1 MSLKLVIRTTSQR
14 RNRKVPRFAIAPL
27 PEAKKG
33 LTLAVNLKQFQL
45 SPQIQEGVPGAVY
58 DFNSQS
64 A

>member
-1 MSLKLVIRTTSQR
+1 
-14 RNRKVPRFAIAPL
+14 VPRFAIASL